1 MIDLESLFRSLGP
14 SEPLKELESADPSLD
29 DAAMA
34 VIHGE
39 YLRAAQLAAERYAEG
54 FYDAR
59 LLGYLLYGALL
70 ERGPAALAQL
80 LRELLTG
87 LRDRRAGFGPAKRK
101 ELLLDGAVQWFLS
114 RVVQQLE
121 RAEQT
126 RDHVWQSWQSA
137 AMAGELEAV
146 LPLAAELQPLLA
158 KLVPKPR
165 APVPLLHL
173 VDLLHQLQAHSAS
186 LLPKESAES
195 SGDPNFSSASTLDAR
210 LPDTAPRG
218 VEPTGDDSRASS
230 AAPSP
235 PPPDPRPHEKE
246 GDKEKDKPR
255 EVPPPPAP
263 DDAAASEQVELPPPS
278 WRSSFEPPAPPP
290 LRRLSPGL
298 AGPRVVQASAAL
310 IELSRTIESFVSLVE
325 RKEHVHAAVVADAIQ
340 QAIDHFDPRIY
351 LPALLA
357 PYFRALTTCSSEL
370 AAIFERREHLSF
382 RALAQLHKVD
392 PAAFLG
398 TTAQSQPTGRGG
410 SRGDIDDESES
421 LWPEDDE

>member
-1 MIDLESLFRSLGP
+1 MIDIETLFQRLGR

-70 ERGPAALAQL
+70 ERGPAALAPL

-87 LRDRRAGFGPAKRK
+87 LRDRRAGFGPARRK

-126 RDHVWQSWQSA
+126 RDQLWQSWQSA
-137 AMAGELEAV
+137 ALAGDLAAV
-146 LPLAAELQPLLA
+146 LPLAAELQPVLA

-173 VDLLHQLQAHSAS
+173 VDLLHQLQALSAA

-218 VEPTGDDSRASS
+218 VEPTGDAGPAASE
-230 AAPSP
+230 APSP
-235 PPPDPRPHEKE
+235 PPPDPRPLDKE
-246 GDKEKDKPR
+246 KEKDKVR
-255 EVPPPPAP
+255 EAPPPPA
-263 DDAAASEQVELPPPS
+263 DASPSEQVELPPPS

-290 LRRLSPGL
+290 LRRLPPGF

-310 IELSRTIESFVSLVE
+310 IELARTIESFVSLIE
-325 RKEHVHAAVVADAIQ
+325 RKEHLHAAVVADAIQ

-357 PYFRALTTCSSEL
+357 PYFRALTTYSSEL
-370 AAIFERREHLSF
+370 AAIFEQREHLSF

-392 PAAFLG
+392 PAAFFD
-398 TTAQSQPTGRGG
+398 TTAQARSTGRVG
-410 SRGDIDDESES
+410 SRGDGDDESDS
-421 LWPEDDE
+421 LWSEDDE